1 MARIVTITFNPC
13 IDKSTAIDALMP
25 EKKLR
30 CTVPLFEPGGGG
42 INVAR
47 AIKKLGG
54 NATAIYPSGGHTGQF
69 FNFLL
74 QQEDI
79 HCLVVNIKEH
89 TRENLIALD
98 KSTNQQYRF
107 TMPGPHLQESE
118 WRQCLQLLQQEEG
131 VEYIVASGS
140 LPPGV
145 PVNIFAQIAQIAK
158 SKNAKLIADT
168 SGNAL
173 RHAAE
178 EGVYL
183 LKPNL
188 GELSQLVGK
197 PELINEEIEEAAHE
211 IIIKGHCQAVVVSLG
226 AGGALLI
233 TKNEKHHAVA
243 PHVKRRSTVGAGD
256 SMVAG
261 IVLSLSNGK
270 SLKEAIC
277 YGVACGTAATMNAG
291 TGLCRLQD
299 VEKLYATML
308 KSLAIPVN

>member
-13 IDKSTAIDALMP
+13 IDKSTTMAALMP

-30 CTVPLFEPGGGG
+30 CTIPLFEPGGGG

-54 NATAIYPSGGHTGQF
+54 EATAIYPCGGHTGEF
-69 FNFLL
+69 FNYLL
-74 QQEDI
+74 QQEGVDCRI
-79 HCLVVNIKEH
+79 VKINDH

-98 KSTNQQYRF
+98 RSTNQQYRF
-107 TMPGPHLQESE
+107 TLPGPNVQEGE
-118 WRQCLQLLQQEEG
+118 WRQCLQWLQEEEG

-145 PVNIFAQIAQIAK
+145 PVNIFGQIAQIAK
-158 SKNAKLIADT
+158 SKNARLIADT
-168 SGNAL
+168 SGEAL
-173 RHAAE
+173 HHAAK
-178 EGVYL
+178 EGVYM

-197 PELINEEIEEAAHE
+197 TELMNDEIDEAAQE
-211 IIIKGHCQAVVVSLG
+211 IISKGHCQVVVVSLG

-233 TKNEKHHAVA
+233 TKNERHHITA

-270 SLKEAIC
+270 TLKEAIC

-291 TGLCRLQD
+291 TGLCRPQD
-299 VEKLYATML
+299 VEKLFTTMRRCL
-308 KSLAIPVN
+308 